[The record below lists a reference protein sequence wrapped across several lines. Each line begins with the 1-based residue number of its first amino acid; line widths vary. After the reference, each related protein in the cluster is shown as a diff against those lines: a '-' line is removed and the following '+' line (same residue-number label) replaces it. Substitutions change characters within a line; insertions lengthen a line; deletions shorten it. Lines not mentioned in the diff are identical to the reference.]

1 MVRSVHSKSRID
13 LIRLLSPGRHAL
25 GTLVGL
31 HEAFQ
36 KLPKTKRT
44 QFKAHLTLL
53 DVHDATIARDV
64 CILMLLHALTEASD
78 ATARAEIKAT
88 LTYTFCGAAMPSYCY
103 KRSV

>member
-25 GTLVGL
+25 GTLIGL

-36 KLPKTKRT
+36 KLPNTKRT

-53 DVHDATIARDV
+53 DVHDAQLHPARDGV
-64 CILMLLHALTEASD
+64 QIWRDKSPDFGKALREYQHTPMTRLL
-78 ATARAEIKAT
+78 R
-88 LTYTFCGAAMPSYCY
+88 
-103 KRSV
+103 